1 MTCEPER
8 PPRPERTEWALL
20 PGGLTSPST
29 AFTAFTAYR
38 VCGSAALRLCGSA
51 ALRLQNPDID
61 DRGLY
66 SSTEWC
72 HSASSQQSNRR
83 NSGGR
88 RCSISIEFNATAFVT
103 DPPSTRLVK
112 VTRMV
117 TKFKQMTSILGAA
130 FTLIASNAFG
140 QSFDFKGLVL
150 GAHVDARTLE
160 EQHHLTCRTASA
172 QSASPQARSCAG
184 QTTFLGMP
192 GTEKVLVNGQGIVTQ
207 IDVVYSTTTVWPKD
221 IAAEC
226 RRRLNIEPPCRPN
239 IEPGVEAD
247 F

>member
-1 MTCEPER
+1 
-8 PPRPERTEWALL
+8 
-20 PGGLTSPST
+20 
-29 AFTAFTAYR
+29 
-38 VCGSAALRLCGSA
+38 
-51 ALRLQNPDID
+51 
-61 DRGLY
+61 
-66 SSTEWC
+66 
-72 HSASSQQSNRR
+72 
-83 NSGGR
+83 
-88 RCSISIEFNATAFVT
+88 
-103 DPPSTRLVK
+103 
-112 VTRMV
+112 MV

-221 IAAEC
+221 VAAELSKKYGSPKYQKQNMIFTWVNSKNELLHLEH
-226 RRRLNIEPPCRPN
+226 RSLTMKLPVVAPKNVPPN
-239 IEPGVEAD
+239 LIKKD
-247 F
+247 L